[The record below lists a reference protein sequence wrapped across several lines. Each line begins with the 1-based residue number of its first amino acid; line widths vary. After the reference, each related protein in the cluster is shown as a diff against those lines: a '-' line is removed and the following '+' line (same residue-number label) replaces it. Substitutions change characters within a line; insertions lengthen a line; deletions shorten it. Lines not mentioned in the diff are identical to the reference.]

1 MREHSIFPAN
11 GSAVELNNCLE
22 EAQITCARLNTDA
35 SHRINV
41 ALSLGK
47 FLVVATIPYFCRS
60 TDALAGTHKQLVSCH
75 DTRAE
80 ADAAVVAC
88 YGDGNCDESYAVLP
102 ELPPV
107 QYVDVCAGPC
117 GEDLPF

>member
-1 MREHSIFPAN
+1 MHNTKFSFPASGAGN
-11 GSAVELNNCLE
+11 ESRMCLE

-60 TDALAGTHKQLVSCH
+60 TDALAGTHKQLVSVH

-80 ADAAVVAC
+80 ADAAQAAC

-102 ELPPV
+102 ELPRVFPV
-107 QYVDVCAGPC
+107 ELAGPC
-117 GEDLPF
+117 GKDVPF